1 MEPVGHYNGNVKTR
15 NPYPRVWSA
24 PMDDE
29 ICSGLEGW
37 SMRSVFTEERVQ
49 IWPTE
54 SSITVHTTFVT
65 HPTRCQLQST
75 LYVLL
80 VPFQTKQHSTEP
92 TTDSSRSSPW
102 KWIVVRIDR
111 HELSSLKLCK
121 WVHNPW
127 IQTVICSCHSTTHIH
142 AVNQKPVIPWAPCTA
157 QRWSYSEY
165 GEASPSV
172 AVTIVSMHH
181 NWKDTA
187 EISILRLHKVKGSS
201 ATFFQNNIPSLTANK
216 FQQLTKW
223 DGSETMVGIFV
234 LPKTVPMPRAWCD
247 PKTTLGFII

>member
-1 MEPVGHYNGNVKTR
+1 
-15 NPYPRVWSA
+15 
-24 PMDDE
+24 
-29 ICSGLEGW
+29 
-37 SMRSVFTEERVQ
+37 
-49 IWPTE
+49 
-54 SSITVHTTFVT
+54 
-65 HPTRCQLQST
+65 
-75 LYVLL
+75 
-80 VPFQTKQHSTEP
+80 
-92 TTDSSRSSPW
+92 
-102 KWIVVRIDR
+102 
-111 HELSSLKLCK
+111 
-121 WVHNPW
+121 
-127 IQTVICSCHSTTHIH
+127 
-142 AVNQKPVIPWAPCTA
+142 
-157 QRWSYSEY
+157 
-165 GEASPSV
+165 V